1 MSTTDVKD
9 GKKGLDQKRK
19 ADESPE
25 PDKPYPRLRRRG
37 SLHDLHESSDPKTSY
52 SLPEL
57 MKKWFM
63 DKVIMKTIVPS
74 SMAQLQSFIEN
85 AIRNTMETV
94 SASTIA
100 TAIEESL
107 SKYKKEVIQPI
118 LDGKDAEMNDLK
130 KELKLNSKKVK
141 GLETKIT
148 N

>member
-25 PDKPYPRLRRRG
+25 PDKPYPRLRRRV
-37 SLHDLHESSDPKTSY
+37 SLPDLHESSDPKTSY

-74 SMAQLQSFIEN
+74 SMAQLQSQSKTLY
-85 AIRNTMETV
+85 AIQ
-94 SASTIA
+94 
-100 TAIEESL
+100 L
-107 SKYKKEVIQPI
+107 SWRPQ
-118 LDGKDAEMNDLK
+118 
-130 KELKLNSKKVK
+130 
-141 GLETKIT
+141 
-148 N
+148 